1 MRQRGELMKRWR
13 VVALVA
19 AALFMIAL
27 VIIKE
32 ARIPGSDSAQPGI
45 PTLEETISGIVES
58 AEPSVLVFYAEPAD
72 FCCEGTRVFY
82 EDMRRNVQ
90 DLVAALEGAHPY
102 LFVDVNS
109 LLAEDRET
117 FISTVKQYS
126 VQDMN
131 SAVVI
136 GADGSKI
143 KEYHA
148 PFDPAAIVT
157 YVQEQR

>member
-1 MRQRGELMKRWR
+1 MKRWK

-19 AALFMIAL
+19 AGMFTIAL

-32 ARIPGSDSAQPGI
+32 TGVPGSDSAQPHM
-45 PTLEETISGIVES
+45 PTLEEKISGIVES

-82 EDMRRNVQ
+82 EDMRRNAKN
-90 DLVAALEGAHPY
+90 LVAVLEGAHPS

-117 FISTVKQYS
+117 FISTVKRYS

-143 KEYHA
+143 KEYYA
-148 PFDPAAIVT
+148 PFDPAAIIAFL
-157 YVQEQR
+157 QEQR